1 MLRIHDLK
9 TGFENLNVAGIAYY
23 ADRAL
28 ILPGTA
34 LVQDGAI
41 DGHLEY
47 LADVGI
53 GANAVIRAGTGDIV
67 RDMADDGPAREAI
80 LSRVAAGDK
89 IQFFCSTPH
98 EERLLA
104 RLGLGWE
111 STFSAPVGVTRE
123 ANDKASLRRL
133 GLALGRA
140 DAFPPHRVVRPA
152 DGPGAT
158 YAAVG
163 WLMNDVPCDFV
174 VLKRP
179 DLASGDGMKLVE
191 RTREWLPYVDA
202 YLAQHS
208 LAPEIIVEAGFEHV
222 PMSIQWEVHDDGP
235 RYACVTAQL
244 IDETFGHLGN
254 VIANGELPDVDAR
267 DAATMRRMSDPF
279 VRHYWERGFRG
290 VCGFDFLRA
299 KNTGETF
306 MLECNGRVTATT
318 YALGLARQVAARVPS
333 WAVMMTNVSA
343 PSSVRS
349 FEDIRR
355 GLGRRLFDGRKGALP
370 FNVRCL
376 QLDEPKFAVC
386 AVGRDVLEASIILH
400 DVKSDLAK

>member
-9 TGFENLNVAGIAYY
+9 TGFDGLNVAGIDYY

-34 LVQDGAI
+34 MVQDGPI
-41 DGHLEY
+41 DGHLDY
-47 LADVGI
+47 LGDVGV
-53 GANAVIRAGTGDIV
+53 GANAVIRAATGDLV
-67 RDMADDGPAREAI
+67 RHGAVSGAVREAL
-80 LSRVAAGDK
+80 LSRVAAGEK
-89 IQFFCSTPH
+89 IQFFCSTPN
-98 EERLLA
+98 EEKLLES
-104 RLGLGWE
+104 LGLGWAD
-111 STFSAPVGVTRE
+111 TFSAPVGVTRE
-123 ANDKASLRRL
+123 ANDKAALRRL
-133 GLALGRA
+133 GEALGRA
-140 DAFPPHRVVRPA
+140 DVFPPHRVVNPS
-152 DGPGAT
+152 DGAASV
-158 YAAVG
+158 YAAIG
-163 WLMNDVPCDFV
+163 WLMNDVACDFV

-202 YLAQHS
+202 YLVQHAH
-208 LAPEIIVEAGFEHV
+208 APEIIVEAGFEHV
-222 PMSIQWEVHDDGP
+222 PMSIQWEIHDDGP
-235 RYACVTAQL
+235 RFACVTAQL
-244 IDETFGHLGN
+244 IDKTFGHLGN
-254 VIANGELPDVDAR
+254 VISNGELPGVTAT
-267 DAATMRRMSDPF
+267 DAANMRRISEPF
-279 VRHYWERGFRG
+279 ARHYGERGFRG

-299 KNTGETF
+299 TSDGATY

-318 YALGLARQVAARVPS
+318 YALGLARQVAERVPS
-333 WAVMMTNVSA
+333 WAVMMTNVHA

-349 FEDIRR
+349 FDDIRR

-386 AVGRDVLEASIILH
+386 AVGRDALEAGIILH